1 MKRVLSGIQ
10 PTSDSFHLGNYLGA
24 VKQWVEL
31 QDGHDAFYCIVD
43 LHALTVETDPALL
56 RKRTLASAAQL
67 LALGI
72 SPEINALCAVT
83 SSATQPTR
91 LDYGMYDWLR

>member
-1 MKRVLSGIQ
+1 MSKKRVLSGIQ

-43 LHALTVETDPALL
+43 LHALTVETDPALF
-56 RKRTLASAAQL
+56 RKRTLMSAAQL
-67 LALGI
+67 SRTHALPHSGGGQG
-72 SPEINALCAVT
+72 T
-83 SSATQPTR
+83 
-91 LDYGMYDWLR
+91 